1 MSGAPV
7 NAPSSTRALARFLAT
22 SRWEDVPEVV
32 RHEGRRSLLNFFAA
46 ALSGHADPLIARMLR
61 VLAPVS
67 GSRVATVVG
76 QRARLDVL
84 GAAFVNTATVNVQD
98 FDDTHMPTVIHPTAA
113 VASPLLAWSE
123 HTPVDGRALLHALI
137 LGIDAE
143 CRIGN
148 ALHPSHYRRGWHTT
162 ATCGVFG
169 AAAGVGRLLGLG
181 EDRMVWALGNAATQ
195 ACGLIENLG
204 SSSKSIG
211 VGNAA
216 RNGLAA
222 ALFAREGVDG
232 PEQPIEGVRGFI
244 AVATDTPHPDAMVRD
259 LGTVWE
265 IRSNT
270 YKPSPCGVV
279 LFPVI
284 DACLA
289 LRAAHGLAADQVAHV
304 TVTGHP
310 LLLERTDRPDVAIAH
325 QARVSLQ
332 HTVAVV
338 LLDGAAGIVQ
348 YGQDRV
354 DAADVR
360 ALRAKVSAEAD
371 PSCPVESAAVSVRT
385 IDGRALTE
393 RVAQWRGSVA
403 RPLSDADLEAKLRD
417 VAAAVAPWC
426 DTARLIEAVWTID
439 RRPDAAALMRLV
451 VP

>member
-1 MSGAPV
+1 MSEA
-7 NAPSSTRALARFLAT
+7 AITRTLARFLAT
-22 SRWEDVPEVV
+22 SRWEDVPEIV
-32 RHEGRRSLLNFFAA
+32 RHEGRRSLLNYVAA
-46 ALSGHADPLIARMLR
+46 ALSGHADPLIARLLR
-61 VLAPVS
+61 VLSPLS
-67 GSRVATVVG
+67 GSRAATVVG

-84 GAAFVNTATVNVQD
+84 SAAFLNTATVNVQD

-123 HTPVDGRALLHALI
+123 HAPVGGRDLLHALI

-169 AAAGVGRLLGLG
+169 AAAGIGRLMGLD
-181 EDRMVWALGNAATQ
+181 EDHMVWALGNAATQ

-204 SSSKSIG
+204 SSSKSVG

-222 ALFAREGVDG
+222 ALFAAEGVDG
-232 PEQPIEGVRGFI
+232 PAQPIEGARGFI
-244 AVATDTPHPDAMVRD
+244 AVATDTPHPDAVVRD
-259 LGTVWE
+259 LGAVWE
-265 IRSNT
+265 IRNNT

-289 LRAAHGLAADQVAHV
+289 LRASHRLTADQIAHV

-310 LLLERTDRPDVAIAH
+310 LLLERTDRPDVTIAH

-332 HTVAVV
+332 HTAAVAF
-338 LLDGAAGIVQ
+338 LYGAAGIAQ
-348 YGQDRV
+348 YGQDCV
-354 DAADVR
+354 DAPEVG
-360 ALRAKVSAEAD
+360 ALRAKVSAAVD
-371 PSCPVESAAVSVRT
+371 PRCPVESAAVSVRT
-385 IDGRALTE
+385 TDGRTLDE
-393 RVAQWRGSVA
+393 RVAAWRGSLA

-417 VAAAVAPWC
+417 VVAAVAPWC
-426 DTARLIEAVWTID
+426 DAGRVIETVWTID
-439 RRPDAAALMRLV
+439 RLPDAAELMRLV